1 MQCFVYKS
9 PRRADT
15 YVFLAQRDDFSPLP
29 DALRE
34 RLGELELVMDLELHP
49 GRRLARTNG
58 ETLMRALREQG
69 FHLQVPPAETSL
81 ANALD

>member
-29 DALRE
+29 EALRE
-34 RLGELELVMDLELHP
+34 RLGALELVMDLQLHP
-49 GRRLARTNG
+49 ERRLARTDG
-58 ETLMRALREQG
+58 ETLMRELRERG
-69 FHLQVPPAETSL
+69 FHLQAPPAEASL